1 MRKVMESIKESIRAL
16 EKEIR
21 EKLLHEPEFQEN
33 TSLALTVP
41 GISWVT
47 ASAIILDTRNFT
59 RFSTARQYANYT
71 DCVPH
76 EHDSGT
82 SVHRKPKVS
91 RMSNRYIREFGI
103 KLKQSQLF

>member
-1 MRKVMESIKESIRAL
+1 MESIKESIRAL

-33 TSLALTVP
+33 TSLAFTVP

-59 RFSTARQYANYT
+59 RFSTAQQYANYT